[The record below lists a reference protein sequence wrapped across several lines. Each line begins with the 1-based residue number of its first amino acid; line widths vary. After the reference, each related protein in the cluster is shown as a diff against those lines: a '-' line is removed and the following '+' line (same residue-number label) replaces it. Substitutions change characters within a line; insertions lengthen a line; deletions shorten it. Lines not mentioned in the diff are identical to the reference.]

1 MTSMKTRRE
10 EAVARAEAL
19 MNGNA
24 NTEQSD
30 PVTPAPEETGT
41 LEKPQVAEQPKQEP
55 DPVNVDWEH
64 KYKVLDGMFKAEK
77 TKLSEQIKQLQAL
90 PQADHTLVANLQAE
104 IQQLKQT
111 NSQLEQ
117 AKQSAPAVSQTE
129 LDSYL
134 VDEYGEE
141 FAQAVAKTA
150 SAQNAPLLEQ
160 LQRLETQLNSQSQ
173 SIQTNE
179 VDRNMNALKSTIK
192 GSGFEFDVVNGDSMF
207 HAWLAESDPYSGMQ
221 RQQLLEQA
229 FNSGDIQRT
238 ARFYTDFMNTQTT
251 KATQSPFNDHV
262 DRLPNV
268 SVGEQVNTQQPVFDR
283 QAIVRLAEQKR
294 RGQITNAQ
302 YVEAERKIFAQL
314 KQQSR

>member
-10 EAVARAEAL
+10 EAVTKAEAL

-24 NTEQSD
+24 NTVPTD
-30 PVTPAPEETGT
+30 PITPAQEPTGT
-41 LEKPQVAEQPKQEP
+41 LEVPTPVEPQL

-77 TKLSEQIKQLQAL
+77 TKLNEQIKQLQAL
-90 PQADHTLVANLQAE
+90 PQANTTLVANLQAE
-104 IQQLKQT
+104 IQRLEQT

-117 AKQSAPAVSQTE
+117 ARQSEPAVSHTE

-150 SAQNAPLLEQ
+150 NAQNAPLLQ
-160 LQRLETQLNSQSQ
+160 KLQHLETQFNSQSQ

-179 VDRNMNALKSTIK
+179 TDRNMTSLKASIK
-192 GSGFEFDVVNGDSMF
+192 SAGFDFDVVNSDSMF
-207 HAWLAESDPYSGMQ
+207 HAWLSESDPYSGMQ

-229 FNSGDIQRT
+229 FNSGDTQRT

-251 KATQSPFNDHV
+251 RATQNPFNEHV

-268 SVGEQVNTQQPVFDR
+268 SVGEQINTQQPVFDR

-294 RGQITNAQ
+294 RGQITHAE
-302 YVEAERKIFAQL
+302 YVDAERKIFAQL

>member
-1 MTSMKTRRE
+1 MKTRRE
-10 EAVARAEAL
+10 EAVAKAEAL
-19 MNGNA
+19 MNGNT
-24 NTEQSD
+24 NTGQPD
-30 PVTPAPEETGT
+30 PIAPAQEETGI
-41 LEKPQVAEQPKQEP
+41 LEQPTPVEQA

-64 KYKVLDGMFKAEK
+64 KYKVLDGMFKTER
-77 TKLSEQIKQLQAL
+77 TKLSEQVKQLQAL
-90 PQADHTLVANLQAE
+90 PQANTTLVANLQAE
-104 IQQLKQT
+104 IEQLKQT

-117 AKQSAPAVSQTE
+117 ANQSEPATSHTE

-150 SAQNAPLLEQ
+150 NAQNAPLLQ
-160 LQRLETQLNSQSQ
+160 KLQHLETQLNSQSQ

-179 VDRNMNALKSTIK
+179 TDRNMTSLKATIK
-192 GSGFEFDVVNGDSMF
+192 GAGFDFDVVNNDSMF
-207 HAWLAESDPYSGMQ
+207 HAWLSESDPYSGMQ

-229 FNSGDIQRT
+229 FNSGDNQRT
-238 ARFYTDFMNTQTT
+238 ARFYTDFMNTQT
-251 KATQSPFNDHV
+251 KRATQNPFNEHV
-262 DRLPNV
+262 ERLPNV
-268 SVGEQVNTQQPVFDR
+268 SVGEQVYTQHPLFDR

-294 RGQITNAQ
+294 RGQITNAE